1 MKALSILLSLAALG
15 AAGCVT
21 APDAEIP
28 VGSHGDGLDA
38 VPPEVVPE
46 SDAERA
52 LLAAELYCP
61 ACVAEGLRQRFVH
74 DVRFQVS
81 GPGGDVFVE
90 IDGALA
96 CAGRATTRDLELL
109 VVLESKQSDGG
120 EDEGNP
126 DPEPALD
133 DELPPS
139 PAPPPS
145 VNGGG
150 GEDEGNPDPEPA
162 LGDDLPTPTP
172 GLDDPGDFGK

>member
-1 MKALSILLSLAALG
+1 MKALSILLSIAGLG
-15 AAGCVT
+15 AAGCMG

-28 VGSHGDGLDA
+28 VGAHGDSLDA
-38 VPPEVVPE
+38 VAPDVVPE
-46 SDAERA
+46 SDTARA
-52 LLAAELYCP
+52 ALAADLWCP
-61 ACVAEGLRQRFVH
+61 ACVAEGLRARFAH
-74 DVRFQVS
+74 DVRFHTS
-81 GPGGDVFVE
+81 GRSEDVFVE

-96 CAGRATTRDLELL
+96 CAGRATGRDLDLL
-109 VVLESKQSDGG
+109 VELESKEAGGG

-133 DELPPS
+133 DELLPS

-145 VNGGG
+145 VNGRG

-162 LGDDLPTPTP
+162 LGDNLPTPTP

>member
-1 MKALSILLSLAALG
+1 MKALSILSSIAAVV
-15 AAGCVT
+15 AGCMG
-21 APDAEIP
+21 APDAGIP
-28 VGSHGDGLDA
+28 VGAHADSLDA
-38 VPPEVVPE
+38 VAPEVVPD
-46 SDAERA
+46 SDTARA
-52 LLAAELYCP
+52 ALAADLWCP
-61 ACVAEGLRQRFVH
+61 ACVAEGLGARFAH
-74 DVRFQVS
+74 DVRFHAS
-81 GPGGDVFVE
+81 DRSEDVFVE

-96 CAGRATTRDLELL
+96 CAGRATARELDLMVE
-109 VVLESKQSDGG
+109 LESKQAGGG

-139 PAPPPS
+139 PAPPPNVRNS
-145 VNGGG
+145 G